1 MKIRYNL
8 DFIPVSSIAEQWYC
22 EKALDLQYQHP
33 NVVFKLP
40 GLDFGT
46 VEHELI
52 SREAEPITKEELKK
66 YIEDGRLLR
75 LQETMF
81 EGTYGNVLI
90 RGIPDYVEIK
100 DGKANF
106 LGEFKFSKKKRI
118 FKTHRIQLD
127 TYGYLL
133 YKNKIDIKNL
143 FCGIAI
149 FPLNELNQDEAINEV
164 IKKMKRR
171 LATIRNKRLD
181 KLFFDE
187 PGSFGGYLYPFSL
200 NEAKSNL
207 KWAMEY
213 WLKKREPVPTKK
225 AYKCKACPYNVAGF
239 CKVALAEAD
248 KHRVKIK
255 KKKDNSPR

>member
-1 MKIRYNL
+1 
-8 DFIPVSSIAEQWYC
+8 VSSIAEQWYC

-33 NVVFKLP
+33 NVGFKLP
-40 GLDFGT
+40 GLDIGT
-46 VEHELI
+46 VGHELI
-52 SREAEPITKEELKK
+52 AQEAEPITKEELKE
-66 YIEDGRLLR
+66 YIKDGRALR
-75 LQETMF
+75 LHETMF
-81 EGTYGNVLI
+81 EGLYGNILI
-90 RGIPDYVEIK
+90 RGIPDYIEIK

-106 LGEFKFSKKKRI
+106 LVEFKFSKKKRI
-118 FKTHRIQLD
+118 FKNHRIQLD

-164 IKKMKRR
+164 IKKMKRW
-171 LATIRNKRLD
+171 LSTLRNKRLD
-181 KLFFDE
+181 KLFFNE

-200 NEAKSNL
+200 SEAKSNL

-225 AYKCKACPYNVAGF
+225 ANKCKTCLYNAAGF
-239 CKVALAEAD
+239 CKDALAEAD
-248 KHRVKIK
+248 KQRVKIK
-255 KKKDNSPR
+255 KKKDNSP

>member
-1 MKIRYNL
+1 L
-8 DFIPVSSIAEQWYC
+8 DFITVSSIAEQWYC

-40 GLDFGT
+40 GLDIGT
-46 VEHELI
+46 VGHELI
-52 SREAEPITKEELKK
+52 AQEAEPITKEELKE
-66 YIEDGRLLR
+66 YIKDGRALR
-75 LQETMF
+75 LHETMF
-81 EGTYGNVLI
+81 EGVYGNILI
-90 RGIPDYVEIK
+90 RGIPDYIEMK

-106 LGEFKFSKKKRI
+106 LVEFKFSKKKRI
-118 FKTHRIQLD
+118 FKNHRIQLD

-171 LATIRNKRLD
+171 LSTLRNKRLD
-181 KLFFDE
+181 KLFFNE
-187 PGSFGGYLYPFSL
+187 PRSFGGYLYPFSL
-200 NEAKSNL
+200 SEAKSNL

-225 AYKCKACPYNVAGF
+225 ANKCKTCPYNAAGF
-239 CKVALAEAD
+239 CKDALAEAD

-255 KKKDNSPR
+255 KKKDNSP